1 MKALLIAA
9 LFCFL
14 NVSAFAQ
21 TRVIPF
27 SDTTKLGI
35 ELDKLE
41 KQYREPGRKGFAK
54 AFEARYRKDEENFR
68 QKVGR
73 YFVRNKAGFYVL
85 YQQCVNKNG
94 KIDYLFYQI
103 ESPISDSLHAIFK
116 EKLQEYAN
124 SYADTL
130 KTASV
135 SLSYNRLGIIL
146 KERKPTKGHTLVT
159 VEEAQATTQPD
170 TVKILKLGGL
180 ALEEV
185 PAEIYRFANLEELF
199 LEGNEIKTMNIDLA
213 RLPKLKMLYLGNN
226 GLTDGSLS
234 LIPNKTLQILN
245 LQDNAFT
252 DIPAV
257 VRANKN
263 LKSLWLGGNPLTNMR
278 NGSFKKLRK
287 LEDINFY
294 KCGLKKLPKGIA
306 KLRKLEIIDLYYN
319 NLTELPKSMGRL
331 KKLQQLAVSFNEL
344 KALPRQ
350 LDKLPDLHT
359 IYAHHN
365 RISQLSAGMGGL
377 KSLQLL
383 DVNHNWLSD
392 FPMAVTKITLL
403 QELDLSHNNLSE
415 LPTEIVQM
423 RALKKLFVNG
433 NPFLK
438 DANLMSRNKPI
449 LKTLENNKTEVFY

>member
-21 TRVIPF
+21 ARVIPF

-35 ELDKLE
+35 ELAKLK
-41 KQYREPGRKGFAK
+41 KQYREPGRKDWEKNIEQQHFYQWK
-54 AFEARYRKDEENFR
+54 HFKE
-68 QKVGR
+68 KVGR
-73 YFVRNKAGFYVL
+73 YFVRNKAGFEVS
-85 YQQCVNKNG
+85 YQTYVNKDG
-94 KIDYLFYQI
+94 KIDYLLYQI
-103 ESPISDSLHAIFK
+103 KSPISDSLHAIFK
-116 EKLQEYAN
+116 EKLQQ
-124 SYADTL
+124 YADSYTDSL
-130 KTASV
+130 KMASV
-135 SLSYNRLGIIL
+135 LSGYDRVGIIL

-170 TVKILKLGGL
+170 TVKILNLSGLG
-180 ALEEV
+180 LEEV

-199 LEGNEIKTMNIDLA
+199 LGGNEIKTINIDLK
-213 RLPKLKMLYLGNN
+213 RLPKLQMLYLGNN

-263 LKSLWLGGNPLTNMR
+263 LKSLWLGGNPLTNMH

-350 LDKLPDLHT
+350 LDKLPNLHT

-392 FPMAVTKITLL
+392 FPMAVTKIIPL
-403 QELDLSHNNLSE
+403 QDLDLSHNNLSE